1 MKTTSILCGLIWL
14 VVPCVPVTAQEKPAV
29 AIIGTGTL
37 AGTLGPA
44 LGQHGY
50 AVVYGSRDPARESVQ
65 DLVARTGPTAS
76 AVQPR
81 EATARAEIIILAV
94 PREVVA
100 EVVGN
105 LGDIDGRIIVDV
117 SGGEKRVAPDGYLEL
132 AEDST
137 NSERIQSRH
146 PNARV
151 VRINLPSIAFF
162 DEPLLLDE
170 RVTVLIAGNDPSARE
185 AVARVM
191 YDLGVD
197 PWDAGPVR
205 FSRAFDAINVMLM
218 VPLQQGS
225 IGDYALRLMPSIPLA
240 CFIDVSELFGFG
252 RPYDLNDLPDFPRRE
267 PLIPCEEWRRRY
279 QPREAGAARERS

>member
-1 MKTTSILCGLIWL
+1 MKCTSILFGLICL
-14 VVPCVPVTAQEKPAV
+14 AVPSGPVTAQEKPAV

-50 AVVYGSRDPARESVQ
+50 AVVYGSRDPARESVR

-76 AVQPR
+76 AVGQR
-81 EATARAEIIILAV
+81 EAAARAEIIVLAV
-94 PREVVA
+94 PREVVE
-100 EVVGN
+100 EVTGS
-105 LGDIDGRIIVDV
+105 LGDIDGKIIVDV
-117 SGGEKRVAPDGYLEL
+117 SGGEKRVGPDGYLEL

-137 NSERIQSRH
+137 NSERIQARH

-162 DEPLLLDE
+162 REPLLLGT
-170 RVTVLIAGNDPSARE
+170 RVTALIAGNDPSARE

-205 FSRAFDAINVMLM
+205 FSRVFDAINVLLLI
-218 VPLQQGS
+218 PAQQVRM
-225 IGDYALRLMPSIPLA
+225 GDYALRLMPSIPLA

-252 RPYDLNDLPDFPRRE
+252 RPYDLDDLPAFPRRE

-279 QPREAGAARERS
+279 QAGG